1 MSADTIDLPE
11 IKPVSSTQAAPE
23 DTGAEPDGHRGWQV
37 IAALVLLLVSA
48 LIADQVIRS
57 GYFTI
62 EKVTVSNGLTH
73 VDRGIAERTA
83 WRGIH
88 GNYLVVSKVV

>member
-11 IKPVSSTQAAPE
+11 IRPVSSTQAAPE
-23 DTGAEPDGHRGWQV
+23 ATGAEPDGQRRWQV
-37 IAALVLLLVSA
+37 IAALLLLLVSA

-62 EKVTVSNGLTH
+62 EKVTVSNGLT
-73 VDRGIAERTA
+73 
-83 WRGIH
+83 
-88 GNYLVVSKVV
+88 